1 MEITIQNNIITY
13 ESNSGVVF
21 LYQKIDDEFIHIGF
35 GQGMIIGLH
44 CNQNSFNGLTFN
56 NSDELIDYLDDIIK
70 KYIDSSDGMITLNG
84 QYVTPTNTIIP
95 YAFKEVDRVLIELDY
110 MVYDCYLTNTYLNG
124 EFPQSLDDLYN
135 EYIYLIEQ

>member
-13 ESNSGVVF
+13 ENNSGVVF

-56 NSDELIDYLDDIIK
+56 NSDELIDYLDGIIK

-84 QYVTPTNTIIP
+84 QYVTPTNTIID
-95 YAFKEVDRVLIELDY
+95 YAVQESDRVVIEVNETL
-110 MVYDCYLTNTYLNG
+110 YDCFLSNTYINGQFATDLTTLYNTYLTLL
-124 EFPQSLDDLYN
+124 P
-135 EYIYLIEQ
+135 